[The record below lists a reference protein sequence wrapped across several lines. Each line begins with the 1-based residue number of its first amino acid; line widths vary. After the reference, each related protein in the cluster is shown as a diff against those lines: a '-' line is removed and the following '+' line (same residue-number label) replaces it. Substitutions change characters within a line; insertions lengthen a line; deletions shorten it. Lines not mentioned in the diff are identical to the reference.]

1 MDWRGVCKDTRRD
14 FGVTVNDHCFHFIF
28 SLV

>member
-1 MDWRGVCKDTRRD
+1 MDWHGVCKDARRD
-14 FGVTVNDHCFHFIF
+14 FVVTVNDHCFHFIF